1 MRLKSFFSDRVQE
14 ALSAAQAD
22 MGPDAVLVSS
32 HRTAAESRH
41 LGQFEVVCG
50 VFDNGPARPAS
61 RVELRQQARVQT
73 PRYAQSLP
81 PKLSHANPIREAAAA
96 TAPQWVSE
104 LRSHGYPAPLL
115 EEILRDTG
123 SRLEA
128 RGFDVKGLF
137 SSEAICSELSAIL
150 PLLDGGAAVDIP
162 RLSRPGPK
170 ASAAD
175 LRAALQEELL
185 SRLQPTVPPRTS
197 VVPNAHVLV
206 LTGPGGGG
214 KSMLA
219 VRIAVAANVFH
230 DRPVRFLNIASSTAG
245 ATARLTTLASVLDF
259 PCQSLQDP
267 AELAAAC
274 QPRAE
279 NELLIIDLPG
289 FTPRQAG
296 SRDAWA
302 AALESLSGAEV
313 CLVLPATMKPADL
326 HASLELNRMFQPN
339 VLAFT
344 HLDVASSIGSC
355 LAFAIA
361 ANLPPVYQSE
371 GQTIP
376 DDIELIDATQFTGRA
391 LTDLST
397 AVEAHG
403 ARY

>member
-1 MRLKSFFSDRVQE
+1 MRLKSFFSDRVQD
-14 ALSAAQAD
+14 ALSAAQTD

-50 VFDNGPARPAS
+50 VFENGPARAAS
-61 RVELRQQARVQT
+61 RVELRQPVRQQA

-81 PKLSHANPIREAAAA
+81 KLSYASASPREAAAA
-96 TAPQWVSE
+96 SAPQWVAE

-115 EEILRDTG
+115 EEILRETAV
-123 SRLEA
+123 RLED
-128 RGFDVKGLF
+128 RGFDTRGLF
-137 SSEAICSELSAIL
+137 NSEAICSELNAIL
-150 PLLDGGAAVDIP
+150 PLLEGDARSAPV
-162 RLSRPGPK
+162 SRPGHK

-175 LRAALQEELL
+175 IRAALEAELL
-185 SRLQPTVPPRTS
+185 SRLQPTVPPRSS
-197 VVPNAHVLV
+197 VVPTAPVLI
-206 LTGPGGGG
+206 LTGPGGAG

-219 VRIAVAANVFH
+219 VRIAVAASVFH

-245 ATARLTTLASVLDF
+245 ATARLATLASVLDIA
-259 PCQSLQDP
+259 CQSLQDP
-267 AELAAAC
+267 GELAAAC
-274 QPRAE
+274 LPQAQ

-302 AALESLSGAEV
+302 EALESLSGAEV

-326 HASLELNRMFQPN
+326 QASLELNRMFQPN

-361 ANLPPVYQSE
+361 SSLPPVYQSE

-376 DDIELIDATQFTGRA
+376 DDVELIDATRFTGRA
-391 LTDLST
+391 LTDLAT
-397 AVEAHG
+397 AVEVHR